1 MPTKVL
7 KHLFGS
13 KSLHQYEK
21 VCYELETVF
30 AKLSEDE
37 LKLQPQTKYLK
48 KTLAFM
54 WNSAL
59 WEKINFYLQG
69 FFC

>member
-30 AKLSEDE
+30 AKLSKDE

-54 WNSAL
+54 
-59 WEKINFYLQG
+59 
-69 FFC
+69 